1 MIYLNQKESAYQKI
15 KGMIVHGD
23 LQMGQN
29 VSDRLLS
36 TKLKLGLTPI
46 RDALN
51 LLKSEDL
58 VISYPKKGTFV
69 FELSSKLFFDIFES
83 RRIFETYG
91 LKTSNNLN
99 HNLLVI
105 REEEILDKMSVSIKE
120 KDFLSYARL
129 DSEFHESFIL
139 GTENDVL
146 IKLYHNL
153 EPKIATIR
161 NTINLNLSEF
171 NTNESFKMHKK
182 IIKFIKNENIDKSIE
197 LLDHHIFV
205 WYDKVFKLTSNM
217 KLDLKAFKN
226 RLSTYR
232 V

>member
-1 MIYLNQKESAYQKI
+1 MVELNQKENAYKKI
-15 KGMIVHGD
+15 KRMIVNGD

-36 TKLKLGLTPI
+36 KKLKLGLTPI

-58 VISYPKKGTFV
+58 VVSYPKKGTFV

-91 LKTSNNLN
+91 LKTSNKLN
-99 HNLLVI
+99 HNLLLI
-105 REEEILDKMSVSIKE
+105 REEEILDKMSVAIKE

-139 GTENDVL
+139 GAENDVFT
-146 IKLYHNL
+146 KLYWNL

-182 IIKFIKNENIDKSIE
+182 IVKCIKNENIDQSIE
-197 LLDHHIFV
+197 LLDNHIFV

-217 KLDLKAFKN
+217 KLDLNTFKT
-226 RLSTYR
+226 RLSTYKL
-232 V
+232 

>member
-1 MIYLNQKESAYQKI
+1 MIDLNQKENAYQKI
-15 KGMIVHGD
+15 KEMIVQGD
-23 LQMGQN
+23 LQMGQS
-29 VSDRLLS
+29 VSDKLLS
-36 TKLKLGLTPI
+36 DTLKLGLTPI

-91 LKTSNNLN
+91 LKTSNKLN

-146 IKLYHNL
+146 IKLYRNL

-217 KLDLKAFKN
+217 KLDLKTFKN
-226 RLSTYR
+226 RLSNYR

>member
-1 MIYLNQKESAYQKI
+1 MIDLNQKESAYQKI

-91 LKTSNNLN
+91 LKTSNKLN

-105 REEEILDKMSVSIKE
+105 REEEILEKMSVSIKE

-146 IKLYHNL
+146 IKLYRNL

-217 KLDLKAFKN
+217 KLDLNAFKN

>member
-1 MIYLNQKESAYQKI
+1 MIDLNQKESAYQKI

-36 TKLKLGLTPI
+36 KKLKLGLTPI

-91 LKTSNNLN
+91 LKTSNKLN

-146 IKLYHNL
+146 IKLYRNL

-217 KLDLKAFKN
+217 KLDLKTFKN

>member
-1 MIYLNQKESAYQKI
+1 MVELNQKENAYKKI
-15 KGMIVHGD
+15 KRMIVNGD

-36 TKLKLGLTPI
+36 KKLKLGLTPI

-58 VISYPKKGTFV
+58 VVSYPKKGTFV

-91 LKTSNNLN
+91 LKTSNKLN
-99 HNLLVI
+99 HNLLLI
-105 REEEILDKMSVSIKE
+105 REEEILDKMSVAIKE
-120 KDFLSYARL
+120 KDYLSYARL

-139 GTENDVL
+139 GAENDVFT
-146 IKLYHNL
+146 KLYWNL

-182 IIKFIKNENIDKSIE
+182 IVKCIKNENIDQSIE
-197 LLDHHIFV
+197 LLDNHIFV

-217 KLDLKAFKN
+217 KLDLNTFKT
-226 RLSTYR
+226 RLSTYKL
-232 V
+232 

>member
-1 MIYLNQKESAYQKI
+1 MLDLNQRENAYQRI
-15 KGMIVHGD
+15 KEMIVNGE

-29 VSDRLLS
+29 ISDRILS
-36 TKLKLGLTPI
+36 KELSLGLTPI

-58 VISYPKKGTFV
+58 VISFPKKGRFV
-69 FELSSKLFFDIFES
+69 FELSSKFFFDIFET

-91 LKTSNNLN
+91 LRTSHKLN
-99 HNLLVI
+99 QKKLI
-105 REEEILDKMSVSIKE
+105 EKEEEILEKMNDSINE
-120 KDFLSYARL
+120 KDYITYAKL
-129 DSEFHESFIL
+129 DSEFHECFIL
-139 GTENDVL
+139 ETENDVL
-146 IKLYHNL
+146 IKLYRNL

-171 NTNESFKMHKK
+171 NTKESFNMHKK
-182 IIKFIKNENIDKSIE
+182 IIKCVKIEDIEQSIE

-217 KLDLKAFKN
+217 KLDLNSFKN
-226 RLSTYR
+226 RLSTY
-232 V
+232 VI

>member
-1 MIYLNQKESAYQKI
+1 MIDLNQKENAYQKI

-29 VSDRLLS
+29 ISDKLLS

-91 LKTSNNLN
+91 LKTSNKLN

-105 REEEILDKMSVSIKE
+105 REEEILEKMSVSIKE

-146 IKLYHNL
+146 IKLYRNL

-161 NTINLNLSEF
+161 NTINLNLSDF
-171 NTNESFKMHKK
+171 NTNESFNMHKK
-182 IIKFIKNENIDKSIE
+182 IIKSVKNKNIDKSIE
-197 LLDHHIFV
+197 ILDHHIFV

-217 KLDLKAFKN
+217 KLDLKTFKN

-232 V
+232 L

>member
-1 MIYLNQKESAYQKI
+1 MIDLNQKENAYQKI

-91 LKTSNNLN
+91 LKTSNKLN
-99 HNLLVI
+99 HNLLLI

-146 IKLYHNL
+146 IKLYRNL

-217 KLDLKAFKN
+217 KLDLKTFKN

>member
-1 MIYLNQKESAYQKI
+1 MIDLNQKESAYQKI

-91 LKTSNNLN
+91 LKTSNKLN

-146 IKLYHNL
+146 IKLYRNL

-217 KLDLKAFKN
+217 KLDLKTFKN

>member
-1 MIYLNQKESAYQKI
+1 MIDLNQKESAYQKI

-29 VSDRLLS
+29 VSDKLLS

-91 LKTSNNLN
+91 LKTSNKLN

-146 IKLYHNL
+146 IKLYRNL

>member
-1 MIYLNQKESAYQKI
+1 MIDLNQKESAYQKI

-91 LKTSNNLN
+91 LKTSNKLN

-146 IKLYHNL
+146 IKLYRNL

-182 IIKFIKNENIDKSIE
+182 IIKFIKNKNIDKSIE

>member
-1 MIYLNQKESAYQKI
+1 MDLNQKENAYKKI
-15 KGMIVHGD
+15 KEMIVDGD
-23 LQMGQN
+23 LQMGTN

-36 TKLKLGLTPI
+36 KKLKLGLTPV

-58 VISYPKKGTFV
+58 VISFPKKGTFV

-91 LKTSNNLN
+91 LKTSNKLN
-99 HNLLVI
+99 HNLLLI
-105 REEEILDKMSVSIKE
+105 REEEILDKMSVAIKE

-139 GTENDVL
+139 GAENDVFT
-146 IKLYHNL
+146 KLYRNL

-171 NTNESFKMHKK
+171 NTKESFIMHKK
-182 IIKFIKNENIDKSIE
+182 IIKYIKNENIDKSIE
-197 LLDHHIFV
+197 LLDDHIFV
-205 WYDKVFKLTSNM
+205 WYNKVFKLTSNM
-217 KLDLKAFKN
+217 KLDLNTFKN

-232 V
+232 L

>member
-146 IKLYHNL
+146 IKLYRNL

>member
-1 MIYLNQKESAYQKI
+1 MIDLNQKENAYQKI
-15 KGMIVHGD
+15 KGMIVHGE

-29 VSDRLLS
+29 VSDKLLS

-91 LKTSNNLN
+91 LKTSNKLN

-146 IKLYHNL
+146 IKLYRNL

-217 KLDLKAFKN
+217 KLDLKTFKN

-232 V
+232 A

>member
-1 MIYLNQKESAYQKI
+1 MIDLNQKESAYQKI

-91 LKTSNNLN
+91 LKTSNKLN

-146 IKLYHNL
+146 IKLYRNL

-161 NTINLNLSEF
+161 NTINLNLSDF
-171 NTNESFKMHKK
+171 NTNESFNMHKK
-182 IIKFIKNENIDKSIE
+182 IIKSVKNKNIDKSIE
-197 LLDHHIFV
+197 ILDHHIFV

-217 KLDLKAFKN
+217 KLDLKTFKN

-232 V
+232 L

>member
-1 MIYLNQKESAYQKI
+1 
-15 KGMIVHGD
+15 MIVHGE

-29 VSDRLLS
+29 VSDKLLS

-91 LKTSNNLN
+91 LKTSNKLN

-146 IKLYHNL
+146 IKLYRNL

>member
-1 MIYLNQKESAYQKI
+1 MIDLNQKESAYQKI

-146 IKLYHNL
+146 IKLYRNL

-217 KLDLKAFKN
+217 KLDLKTFKN

>member
-1 MIYLNQKESAYQKI
+1 MIDLNQKESAYQKI

-120 KDFLSYARL
+120 KDFLSYSRL

-146 IKLYHNL
+146 IKLYRNL